1 MSQILKLKRGSLER
15 LSLITGSLQ
24 KGEVIFASASIN
36 IPSSNGS
43 SIMFATTE
51 SGSVQAT
58 NRIMRTTGSTAP
70 DLSNAVYNGLIV
82 GLPYYTSGSSTL
94 YLLGSNG
101 NEAIN
106 LEGNIQP
113 LSASVNSRLEAIEQF
128 SSSLDSTFATDI
140 ELSAVSQSISASE
153 ALLSSSVS
161 ASLAS
166 ALGNISFFF
175 PDGVIS
181 SSQQVIDI
189 INANFTGITQS
200 IDNVFATDYE
210 VYVTSSVAD
219 GGEW

>member
-58 NRIMRTTGSTAP
+58 NRIMKTTGSTAP
-70 DLSNAVYNGLIV
+70 DLSNAVYNGLID
-82 GLPYYTSGSSTL
+82 GIPYYTSGSSTL
-94 YLLGSNG
+94 HLLSSTG

-106 LEGNIQP
+106 LVGNIQP
-113 LSASVNSRLEAIEQF
+113 FSSSVDSRLDAVEQF
-128 SSSLDSTFATDI
+128 SSSLSTTFATDL
-140 ELSAVSQSISASE
+140 ELAAVSQSISASE
-153 ALLSSSVS
+153 ALVS
-161 ASLAS
+161 ASIATSLA
-166 ALGNISFFF
+166 NIQTYF
-175 PDGVIS
+175 PLGVIS

-189 INANFTGITQS
+189 FNANFTSGSTMAS
-200 IDNVFATDYE
+200 TVDTTFATDYE

>member
-24 KGEVIFASASIN
+24 KGEVIFASASIG

-58 NRIMRTTGSTAP
+58 NRIMKTTGSVAP
-70 DLSNAVYNGLIV
+70 DLSNPVYGGLID
-82 GLPYYTSGSSTL
+82 GIPYYTSGSSTL
-94 YLLGSNG
+94 YLLNSNG

-113 LSASVNSRLEAIEQF
+113 FSASVYNRLEAIEQF

-140 ELSAVSQSISASE
+140 ELSAVSQSISASQTLISE
-153 ALLSSSVS
+153 SIS
-161 ASLAS
+161 ASLAG
-166 ALGNISFFF
+166 ALGNIETYF

-189 INANFTGITQS
+189 INANFVGITQS

-210 VYVTSSVAD
+210 VYVTTSVAD

>member
-36 IPSSNGS
+36 IPASNGS

-58 NRIMRTTGSTAP
+58 NRIMKTTGSIAP
-70 DLSNAVYNGLIV
+70 NLSNAEYHGLID
-82 GLPYYTSGSSTL
+82 GIPYYTSGSSTL
-94 YLLGSNG
+94 HLLSADG

-106 LEGNIQP
+106 LVGNIQP
-113 LSASVNSRLEAIEQF
+113 FSSSVDSRLDAMEQF
-128 SSSLDSTFATDI
+128 SSSLDTTFATDI
-140 ELSAVSQSISASE
+140 QLTAVSQSISASE
-153 ALLSSSVS
+153 AIVS
-161 ASLAS
+161 ASIAASLAS
-166 ALGNISFFF
+166 IQNYF
-175 PDGVIS
+175 PLGVIS

-189 INANFTGITQS
+189 FNANFNATSSMATTV
-200 IDNVFATDYE
+200 DNVFATDYE

>member
-58 NRIMRTTGSTAP
+58 NRIMKTTGSVAP
-70 DLSNAVYNGLIV
+70 DLTNAVYNGLID
-82 GLPYYTSGSSTL
+82 GIPYYTSGSATL
-94 YLLGSNG
+94 YLLSSHG

-106 LEGNIQP
+106 LEGNIQYFSS
-113 LSASVNSRLEAIEQF
+113 SADTRLKQLELF

-140 ELSAVSQSISASE
+140 ELAAVSQSISASQTLISE
-153 ALLSSSVS
+153 SIS
-161 ASLAS
+161 ASLAG
-166 ALGNISFFF
+166 ALGNIETYF
-175 PDGVIS
+175 PEGIIS

-189 INANFTGITQS
+189 INANFVGITQS

-210 VYVTSSVAD
+210 VYVTTSVAD

>member
-51 SGSVQAT
+51 SGSIQAT
-58 NRIMRTTGSTAP
+58 NRIMKTTGSTAP
-70 DLSNAVYNGLIV
+70 NLSNSVYHGLID
-82 GLPYYTSGSSTL
+82 GIPYYTSGSSTL
-94 YLLGSNG
+94 HLLSADG

-106 LEGNIQP
+106 LVGNIQP
-113 LSASVNSRLEAIEQF
+113 FSSSVDSRLDAMEQF
-128 SSSLDSTFATDI
+128 SSSLNNTFATDL
-140 ELSAVSQSISASE
+140 ELAAVSQSVSASE
-153 ALLSSSVS
+153 ALVS
-161 ASLAS
+161 ASIANSLTS
-166 ALGNISFFF
+166 IQNYF
-175 PDGVIS
+175 PLGVIS

-189 INANFTGITQS
+189 FNANFSATSSMATTV
-200 IDNVFATDYE
+200 DNVFATDYE
-210 VYVTSSVAD
+210 VYVTSSMAD

>member
-58 NRIMRTTGSTAP
+58 NRIMKTTGSTAP
-70 DLSNAVYNGLIV
+70 DLTNGVYNGLID
-82 GLPYYTSGSSTL
+82 GIPYYTSGSSTL
-94 YLLGSNG
+94 HLLSSNG

-113 LSASVNSRLEAIEQF
+113 FSSSVVSRLTSIEQF
-128 SSSLDSTFATDI
+128 SASLDTTFATDI
-140 ELSAVSQSISASE
+140 ELAAVSQSISASE
-153 ALLSSSVS
+153 ALVS
-161 ASLAS
+161 ASIAQSLA
-166 ALGNISFFF
+166 NINSFF
-175 PDGVIS
+175 PAGVIS

-189 INANFTGITQS
+189 INANFSGITQS
-200 IDNVFATDYE
+200 VDNVFATDYE

>member
-58 NRIMRTTGSTAP
+58 NRIMKTTGSIAP
-70 DLSNAVYNGLIV
+70 DLRNAVYNGLID
-82 GLPYYTSGSSTL
+82 GIPYYTSGSATL
-94 YLLGSNG
+94 HLLSSNG
-101 NEAIN
+101 NEVIN
-106 LEGNIQP
+106 LVGNIQP
-113 LSASVNSRLEAIEQF
+113 FSSSVDSRLDSMEQF
-128 SSSLDSTFATDI
+128 SSSLSTTFATDI
-140 ELSAVSQSISASE
+140 ELAAVSQSISASQSLIS
-153 ALLSSSVS
+153 ASISSS
-161 ASLAS
+161 LAG
-166 ALGNISFFF
+166 ALDNIESYF

-181 SSQQVIDI
+181 SSQQVIAI

-210 VYVTSSVAD
+210 VYVTSSIAD

>member
-24 KGEVIFASASIN
+24 KGEVIFASASIG

-58 NRIMRTTGSTAP
+58 NRIMKTTGSVAP
-70 DLSNAVYNGLIV
+70 DLSNPVYGGLID
-82 GLPYYTSGSSTL
+82 GIPYYTSGSSTL
-94 YLLGSNG
+94 YLLNSNG

-113 LSASVNSRLEAIEQF
+113 FSASVYNRLEAIEQF
-128 SSSLDSTFATDI
+128 SSSLAG
-140 ELSAVSQSISASE
+140 
-153 ALLSSSVS
+153 
-161 ASLAS
+161 
-166 ALGNISFFF
+166 ALGNIETYF

-189 INANFTGITQS
+189 INANFVGITQS

-210 VYVTSSVAD
+210 VYVTTSVAD

>member
-36 IPSSNGS
+36 IPASNGS

-58 NRIMRTTGSTAP
+58 NRIMKTTGSTAP
-70 DLSNAVYNGLIV
+70 DLSNAVYNGLID
-82 GLPYYTSGSSTL
+82 GIPYYTSGSSTL
-94 YLLGSNG
+94 HLLSSNG

-106 LEGNIQP
+106 LVGNIQP
-113 LSASVNSRLEAIEQF
+113 FSSSINSRLDVVEQF
-128 SSSLDSTFATDI
+128 SSSLSTTFATDL
-140 ELSAVSQSISASE
+140 ELAAVSQSISASE
-153 ALLSSSVS
+153 ALVS
-161 ASLAS
+161 ASIATSLA
-166 ALGNISFFF
+166 NIQNFF
-175 PDGVIS
+175 PLGVIS

-189 INANFTGITQS
+189 FNANFTSGSTMATTV
-200 IDNVFATDYE
+200 DNEFATDYE
-210 VYVTSSVAD
+210 VFVTTSVAD

>member
-58 NRIMRTTGSTAP
+58 NRIMKTTGSTAP
-70 DLSNAVYNGLIV
+70 DLSNAVYTGLID
-82 GLPYYTSGSSTL
+82 GIPYYTSGSSTL
-94 YLLGSNG
+94 HLLSSTG

-106 LEGNIQP
+106 LVGNIQP
-113 LSASVNSRLEAIEQF
+113 FSSSVDSRLDAVEQF
-128 SSSLDSTFATDI
+128 SSSLSTTFATDL
-140 ELSAVSQSISASE
+140 ELAAVSQSISASE
-153 ALLSSSVS
+153 ALVS
-161 ASLAS
+161 ASIATSLA
-166 ALGNISFFF
+166 NIQTFF
-175 PDGVIS
+175 PLGVIS

-189 INANFTGITQS
+189 FNANFTSGSTMAS
-200 IDNVFATDYE
+200 TVDTTFATDYE
-210 VYVTSSVAD
+210 VFVTTSVAD

>member
-51 SGSVQAT
+51 SGSIQAT
-58 NRIMRTTGSTAP
+58 NRIMKTTGSTAP
-70 DLSNAVYNGLIV
+70 NLSNSVYHGLID
-82 GLPYYTSGSSTL
+82 GIPYYTSGSSTL
-94 YLLGSNG
+94 HLLSADG

-106 LEGNIQP
+106 LVGNIQP
-113 LSASVNSRLEAIEQF
+113 FSSSVDSRLDAMEQF
-128 SSSLDSTFATDI
+128 SSSLNTTFATDL
-140 ELSAVSQSISASE
+140 ELAAVSQSVSASE
-153 ALLSSSVS
+153 ALVS
-161 ASLAS
+161 ASIANSLAS
-166 ALGNISFFF
+166 IQNYF
-175 PDGVIS
+175 PLGVIS

-189 INANFTGITQS
+189 FNANFSATSSMATTV
-200 IDNVFATDYE
+200 DNVFATDYE
-210 VYVTSSVAD
+210 VYVTSSMAD

>member
-58 NRIMRTTGSTAP
+58 NRIMKTTGSTAP
-70 DLSNAVYNGLIV
+70 DLSNAVYTGLID
-82 GLPYYTSGSSTL
+82 GIPYYTSGSSTL
-94 YLLGSNG
+94 HLLSSTG

-106 LEGNIQP
+106 LVGNIQP
-113 LSASVNSRLEAIEQF
+113 FSSSVDSRLDAVEQF
-128 SSSLDSTFATDI
+128 SSSLSTTFATDL
-140 ELSAVSQSISASE
+140 ELAAVSQSISASE
-153 ALLSSSVS
+153 ALVS
-161 ASLAS
+161 ASIATSLA
-166 ALGNISFFF
+166 NIQTFF
-175 PDGVIS
+175 PLGVIS

-189 INANFTGITQS
+189 FNANFTSGSTMATTV
-200 IDNVFATDYE
+200 DNEFATDYE
-210 VYVTSSVAD
+210 VFVTTSVAD

>member
-43 SIMFATTE
+43 SIIFATTE
-51 SGSVQAT
+51 SGSVQAA
-58 NRIMRTTGSTAP
+58 NRIMKTTGSTAP
-70 DLSNAVYNGLIV
+70 NLTNAVYSGLID
-82 GLPYYTSGSSTL
+82 GIPYYTSGSATL
-94 YLLGSNG
+94 HLLSSNG

-106 LEGNIQP
+106 LVGNIQP
-113 LSASVNSRLEAIEQF
+113 FSTSVDSRLDAMEQF

-140 ELSAVSQSISASE
+140 ELSAVSQSISASQI
-153 ALLSSSVS
+153 LISSSIS
-161 ASLAS
+161 TSLAS
-166 ALGNISFFF
+166 ALDNIESYF
-175 PDGVIS
+175 PAGVIS

-189 INANFTGITQS
+189 INNNFIGITQS

-210 VYVTSSVAD
+210 VFVTSSVAD